1 MIMGL
6 ELINWL
12 KDGKYRIKV
21 LGILS
26 KRSLLS
32 SELAQELGINRASM
46 SRILKTMKMNG
57 VITSTTSNSRTV
69 TYSITRKG
77 KDLLS
82 RLK

>member
-1 MIMGL
+1 MGL

-46 SRILKTMKMNG
+46 SRILKNMKMNE
-57 VITSTTSNSRTV
+57 VITSTTSRSRTV

-77 KDLLS
+77 KELMS
-82 RLK
+82 RSK

>member
-1 MIMGL
+1 MGL

-26 KRSLLS
+26 KKSLLS

-46 SRILKTMKMNG
+46 SRILKNMKVSG
-57 VITSTTSNSRTV
+57 VVTSTTSRSRTV

-77 KDLLS
+77 KELFN